1 MTPNPFASPFLT
13 SGASGR
19 RKRPDLTQAL
29 TLGVFSDGTGWKVY
43 SQFDPADLY
52 PSRQE
57 AVVAAETRAFEA
69 ARAGRKVELFV
80 EDEDGRLGQARLEL
94 Q

>member
-1 MTPNPFASPFLT
+1 MTPNPFASSFLS
-13 SGASGR
+13 SGQGGR
-19 RKRPDLTQAL
+19 RKRPDLTPDL

-43 SQFDPADLY
+43 SQFDAADVY

-69 ARAGRKVELFV
+69 ARAGRKVELFL
-80 EDEDGRLGQARLEL
+80 EDEDGSLGQARLEL

>member
-1 MTPNPFASPFLT
+1 MTPAPFASPFLR
-13 SGASGR
+13 SGQGGR
-19 RKRPDLTQAL
+19 RKEPDL

-43 SQFDPADLY
+43 SQFDSADVY
-52 PSRQE
+52 PSREE
-57 AVVAAETRAFEA
+57 AVIAAETRAFEA